1 MSLSRPTLI
10 ARTIRE
16 NDLLDQVAAG
26 GRRFDRVLFTRNR
39 RVMVSVSDRGRT
51 LRLHEAFD
59 DAPVGLLREIGAF
72 CAGPGSERGRG
83 ARQTIRDYLATRL
96 TVEETRSTRRPRRPA
111 APRPEDSPLLQ
122 RLRDEFDAVNAR
134 HFGGALP
141 VIPIR
146 VSDRMR
152 GRNGHFRADSPE
164 IAISRLLFTAA
175 AEGEAEHTLRHEMIH
190 LWQWVSGVKPGHGKD
205 FRRWARVLQVHP
217 RARRRVQP
225 LEQEIGSS
233 E

>member
-1 MSLSRPTLI
+1 GRTDRSRSRRLARDPAAIGIPSGISSLGKTPAARRSSGLMSLSRPTLI

-83 ARQTIRDYLATRL
+83 ARQT
-96 TVEETRSTRRPRRPA
+96 
-111 APRPEDSPLLQ
+111 
-122 RLRDEFDAVNAR
+122 
-134 HFGGALP
+134 
-141 VIPIR
+141 
-146 VSDRMR
+146 
-152 GRNGHFRADSPE
+152 
-164 IAISRLLFTAA
+164 
-175 AEGEAEHTLRHEMIH
+175 
-190 LWQWVSGVKPGHGKD
+190 
-205 FRRWARVLQVHP
+205 
-217 RARRRVQP
+217 
-225 LEQEIGSS
+225 
-233 E
+233 